1 MNNKYIYLPISFL
14 VLICIGLLS
23 MEIPYF
29 SQMIGFLRLL
39 LFAFIISIVFSSVIY
54 RKYKSVFDGENMYTL
69 IGLSWLCSFVVLL
82 TSISIIN
89 RKYATFNCEVASY
102 KVLDYEGRYTSGYGN
117 TKKGKLE
124 ANQWILKLEIDND
137 IRQFVFEKDILTNG
151 SVTRRMD
158 FEFCKG
164 IPGTSYFNSLQ

>member
-23 MEIPYF
+23 IEIPYF
-29 SQMIGFLRLL
+29 SQMIGFLVLL
-39 LFAFIISIVFSSVIY
+39 SLAFIVSIIFSMVIY
-54 RKYKSVFDGENMYTL
+54 RKYKTVFDGENMYTL

-82 TSISIIN
+82 TFISIGN

-102 KVLDYEGRYTSGYGN
+102 KVVDYEGRYTSGYGN
-117 TKKGKLE
+117 TKKGKLK
-124 ANQWILKLEIDND
+124 ANQWILKLEIDNE
-137 IRQFVFEKDILTNG
+137 IKQFVFEKDILMNL

-158 FEFCKG
+158 FKFCKG
-164 IPGTSYFNSLQ
+164 IPGTQYLNSIR